1 MADVDDADD
10 HKVVLNEDNLS
21 SSPQN
26 ESGVDAHENV
36 YFQDLP
42 DALIV
47 TNLEECIF
55 DDVNCK
61 VGTRVFV
68 LRLNLHVE
76 CLQLVRKTLVI
87 FFELQNCNSTVI
99 KKLNGETIILWP

>member
-26 ESGVDAHENV
+26 ESGVDTHENV

-61 VGTRVFV
+61 VGTCVCFEVEPTCKMLATYEKNLGDIFRVA
-68 LRLNLHVE
+68 E
-76 CLQLVRKTLVI
+76 LQLY
-87 FFELQNCNSTVI
+87 CH
-99 KKLNGETIILWP
+99 